1 MDNPASQFIIYTT
14 ELGDTRIDVRM
25 EEETVWL
32 SQKQMA
38 ELYQKDV
45 RTVNEHI
52 QNIYSEEELL
62 PEATIR
68 NFRIVQQEG
77 KRQVSRD
84 IDHYNLDMI
93 LSVGYRIKSS
103 IATRFRQWATERL
116 REYII
121 KGKINVFV

>member
-1 MDNPASQFIIYTT
+1 
-14 ELGDTRIDVRM
+14 M